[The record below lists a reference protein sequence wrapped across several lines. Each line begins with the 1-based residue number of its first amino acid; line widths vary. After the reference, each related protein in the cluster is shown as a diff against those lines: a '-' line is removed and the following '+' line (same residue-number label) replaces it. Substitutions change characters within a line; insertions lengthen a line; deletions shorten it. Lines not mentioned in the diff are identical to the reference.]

1 MKHAAG
7 FSLLLIL
14 AIAFLFLRSPQGL
27 NSSGTSITETQTSNK
42 FEHHAIN
49 DVVAPQPGA
58 GQEDAHTPRAT
69 SLIVPV
75 APSKKAMA
83 DHVVGMEAVALQS
96 QDMQPSTL
104 LVRQR
109 FNSLAE
115 RDSATNF
122 GPRDREGYAA
132 KTENRFLSI
141 ALSPLS
147 TFGLEVDSASYSN
160 VRRQINQG
168 QIPIPAS
175 VRLEELVNY
184 FDYSFPAPTGKHP
197 IAIMSDYAVAP
208 WNPAHRI
215 AMIGVKAVD
224 TTATSERGARITFLL
239 DTSGSMSSAN
249 KLPLLIRSFQTL
261 LANLQP
267 SDQVAIVTYAGSAGL
282 VLPPTLVTERGRIQ
296 QALASLSAG
305 GSTAG
310 GAGIALAYDVA
321 RRQYDTAATNLV
333 ILATDG
339 DFNVGASSDGELK
352 AMIEKQRASG
362 VFLSVIGM
370 GTGNY
375 QDAKMQVLAEAG
387 NGVAHYLDSDAEAQ
401 RLFGSELTR
410 TLHIAAKDVKVQVE
424 FNPAAVAEYRLLGYE
439 SRVMSAEDFRDDK
452 KDSGEIGA
460 GHSVVALYEIIP
472 TGNGAAPDIE
482 RRYQS
487 VRSSGTSASTKAMEL
502 GYVKVR
508 YKQPDADKGIEF
520 AHAMTTRAK
529 AIESATADLR
539 WAAAVAEVSLVLS
552 QSEHAGS
559 AKLNEALARAK
570 AVLPLMPDD
579 KRSEFIGLIERLTT
593 PRIAQE

>member
-1 MKHAAG
+1 MKYAASL
-7 FSLLLIL
+7 SLLFIF
-14 AIAFLFLRSPQGL
+14 AIAFIFLRGPQDPL
-27 NSSGTSITETQTSNK
+27 LENQGTSAIPVPNK

-49 DVVAPQPGA
+49 ELDEPQRNAVKDEAYTSAISLPAPKPASEKMLAEHFAGA
-58 GQEDAHTPRAT
+58 QAAAAHAKQIKE
-69 SLIVPV
+69 S
-75 APSKKAMA
+75 AM
-83 DHVVGMEAVALQS
+83 
-96 QDMQPSTL
+96 

-109 FNSLAE
+109 SHFIADT
-115 RDSATNF
+115 DSPMSIA
-122 GPRDREGYAA
+122 PRDREGYAA
-132 KTENRFLSI
+132 KTENRFLSV

-147 TFGLEVDSASYSN
+147 TFGLEVDSASYAN
-160 VRRQINQG
+160 MRRQINNG
-168 QIPIPAS
+168 QIPVPAS

-184 FDYSFPAPTGKHP
+184 FDYNFPAPTGKHP
-197 IAIMSDYAVAP
+197 IAVMSDYAVAP
-208 WNPAHRI
+208 WNSAHRI

-224 TTATSERGARITFLL
+224 TTASSERGARITFLL
-239 DTSGSMSSAN
+239 DTSGSMNSPN

-261 LANLQP
+261 LSNLKQD
-267 SDQVAIVTYAGSAGL
+267 DQVAIVTYAGSAGV
-282 VLPPTLVTERGRIQ
+282 VLPPTPVTESNRIQ
-296 QALASLSAG
+296 RALANLSAG

-321 RRQYDTAATNLV
+321 RKQFDSKATNLV

-401 RLFGSELTR
+401 RLFGSELSR

-439 SRVMSAEDFRDDK
+439 SRVMNAEDFRDDK

-482 RRYQS
+482 RRYPT
-487 VRSSGTSASTKAMEL
+487 VRSKGSQTMEL
-502 GYVKVR
+502 GFVKIR
-508 YKQPDADKGIEF
+508 YKQPDGDKGIEF

-529 AIESATADLR
+529 AVESATPDLR
-539 WAAAVAEVSLVLS
+539 WASAVAEFSLVLS

-559 AKLNEALARAK
+559 ASYAAALRRAR

-579 KRSEFIGLIERLTT
+579 KRSEFISLIERLTT
-593 PRIAQE
+593 TRIAQE

>member
-1 MKHAAG
+1 MKYVASL
-7 FSLLLIL
+7 SLLIVL
-14 AIAFLFLRSPQGL
+14 AVGFFVLQNRNNPSV
-27 NSSGTSITETQTSNK
+27 TEIPISTE
-42 FEHHAIN
+42 FEHHVIN
-49 DVVAPQPGA
+49 DVAQPQIDAAKADAQTPVVSVRTTPASPSQKLMAEESYA
-58 GQEDAHTPRAT
+58 GMQAA
-69 SLIVPV
+69 
-75 APSKKAMA
+75 
-83 DHVVGMEAVALQS
+83 AVRSGDIQS
-96 QDMQPSTL
+96 STL

-109 FNSLAE
+109 FAPAADVEGWMSIA
-115 RDSATNF
+115 
-122 GPRDREGYAA
+122 PKDREGYAA
-132 KTENRFLSI
+132 KTENRFLSV

-147 TFGLEVDSASYSN
+147 TFGVEVDSASYSN
-160 VRRQINQG
+160 MRRQINQG
-168 QIPIPAS
+168 QIPVPAS

-184 FDYSFPAPTGKHP
+184 FDYNFPAPTGTHP
-197 IAIMSDYAVAP
+197 IAVMSDYAVAP

-239 DTSGSMSSAN
+239 DTSGSMDSAN

-267 SDQVAIVTYAGSAGL
+267 KDQVAIVTYAGSAGV
-282 VLPPTLVTERGRIQ
+282 VLPPTPVTEIARIQ
-296 QALASLSAG
+296 QALGNLRAG

-321 RRQYDTAATNLV
+321 RKQYDDKSSNLV

-352 AMIEKQRASG
+352 AMIETQRASG

-424 FNPAAVAEYRLLGYE
+424 FNPAAVSEYRLLGYE
-439 SRVMSAEDFRDDK
+439 SRVMNAEDFRDDK

-472 TGNGAAPDIE
+472 TGNDPAPDIE
-482 RRYQS
+482 RRYQT
-487 VRSSGTSASTKAMEL
+487 VRATGTQKMEL
-502 GYVKVR
+502 GFVKIR
-508 YKQPDADKGIEF
+508 YKQPDGDKGIEF
-520 AHAMTTRAK
+520 AHAMTTRAN

-539 WAAAVAEVSLVLS
+539 WASVVAEFSLVLS
-552 QSEHAGS
+552 KSEHAGS
-559 AKLNEALARAK
+559 ASFNQALRRARE
-570 AVLPLMPDD
+570 VLPLMPDD
-579 KRSEFIGLIERLTT
+579 KRSEFIGLIEKLTT
-593 PRIAQE
+593 TRVAQE

>member
-1 MKHAAG
+1 MENHMKYAASL
-7 FSLLLIL
+7 SLLIIF
-14 AIAFLFLRSPQGL
+14 AIAFIFLRGPQDPL
-27 NSSGTSITETQTSNK
+27 LENQGTSKTQAPHE

-49 DVVAPQPGA
+49 ELAEPQRNAVKDDAYTSAISLPAPKPASEKMLAEHFAGA
-58 GQEDAHTPRAT
+58 QAAAAHAKQIKE
-69 SLIVPV
+69 S
-75 APSKKAMA
+75 AM
-83 DHVVGMEAVALQS
+83 
-96 QDMQPSTL
+96 

-109 FNSLAE
+109 SHFIADT
-115 RDSATNF
+115 DSPMSIA
-122 GPRDREGYAA
+122 PRDREGYAA
-132 KTENRFLSI
+132 KTENRFLSV

-147 TFGLEVDSASYSN
+147 TFGLEVDSASYAN
-160 VRRQINQG
+160 MRRQINNG
-168 QIPIPAS
+168 QIPVPAS

-184 FDYSFPAPTGKHP
+184 FDYNFPAPRGKHP
-197 IAIMSDYAVAP
+197 IAVMSDYAVAP

-224 TTATSERGARITFLL
+224 TTASSERGARITFLL
-239 DTSGSMSSAN
+239 DTSGSMNSPN

-261 LANLQP
+261 LSNLKQD
-267 SDQVAIVTYAGSAGL
+267 DQVAIVTYAGSAGV
-282 VLPPTLVTERGRIQ
+282 VLPPTPVTESNRIQ
-296 QALASLSAG
+296 RAVANLSAG

-321 RRQYDTAATNLV
+321 RNQFDSKSTNLV

-401 RLFGSELTR
+401 RLFGSELSR

-439 SRVMSAEDFRDDK
+439 SRVMNAEDFRDDK

-482 RRYQS
+482 RRYPT
-487 VRSSGTSASTKAMEL
+487 VRSKGSQAMEL
-502 GYVKVR
+502 GFVKIR
-508 YKQPDADKGIEF
+508 YKQPDGDKGIEF

-529 AIESATADLR
+529 ATESATPDLR
-539 WAAAVAEVSLVLS
+539 WASAVAEFSLVLS

-559 AKLNEALARAK
+559 ASYAAALRRAR
-570 AVLPLMPDD
+570 AVLPHMPDD

-593 PRIAQE
+593 TRIAQE

>member
-1 MKHAAG
+1 MKYAASL
-7 FSLLLIL
+7 SLLIIF
-14 AIAFLFLRSPQGL
+14 AIAFIFLRGPQDPL
-27 NSSGTSITETQTSNK
+27 LENQGTSEIPAPNK

-49 DVVAPQPGA
+49 ELDEPQRNAVKDEAYTSAISLPAPKPASEKMLAEHFAGA
-58 GQEDAHTPRAT
+58 QAAAAHAKQIKE
-69 SLIVPV
+69 S
-75 APSKKAMA
+75 AM
-83 DHVVGMEAVALQS
+83 
-96 QDMQPSTL
+96 

-109 FNSLAE
+109 SHFIADT
-115 RDSATNF
+115 DSPMSIA
-122 GPRDREGYAA
+122 PRDREGYAA
-132 KTENRFLSI
+132 KTENRFLSV

-147 TFGLEVDSASYSN
+147 TFGLEVDSASYAN
-160 VRRQINQG
+160 MRRQINNG
-168 QIPIPAS
+168 QIPVPAS

-184 FDYSFPAPTGKHP
+184 FDYNFPAPRGKHP
-197 IAIMSDYAVAP
+197 IAVVSDYAVAP

-224 TTATSERGARITFLL
+224 TTASSERGARITFLL
-239 DTSGSMSSAN
+239 DTSGSMNSPN

-261 LANLQP
+261 LSNLKQD
-267 SDQVAIVTYAGSAGL
+267 DQVAIVTYAGSAGV
-282 VLPPTLVTERGRIQ
+282 VLPPTPVTESNRIQ
-296 QALASLSAG
+296 RALANLSAG

-321 RRQYDTAATNLV
+321 RNQFDSKSTNLV

-375 QDAKMQVLAEAG
+375 QDAKIQVLAEAG

-401 RLFGSELTR
+401 RLFGSELSR

-439 SRVMSAEDFRDDK
+439 SRVMNAEDFRDDK

-482 RRYQS
+482 RRYPT
-487 VRSSGTSASTKAMEL
+487 VRSKGSQAMEL
-502 GYVKVR
+502 GFVKIR
-508 YKQPDADKGIEF
+508 YKQPDGDKGIEF

-539 WAAAVAEVSLVLS
+539 WASAVAEFSLVLS

-559 AKLNEALARAK
+559 ASYAAALRRAR

-593 PRIAQE
+593 TRIAQE

>member
-1 MKHAAG
+1 MKYAASL
-7 FSLLLIL
+7 SLLIIF
-14 AIAFLFLRSPQGL
+14 AIAFIFLRGPQDPL
-27 NSSGTSITETQTSNK
+27 LENQGTSEIPAPNK

-49 DVVAPQPGA
+49 ELDEPQRNAVKDDAYTSAISLPAPKPA
-58 GQEDAHTPRAT
+58 SEKRLAEHF
-69 SLIVPV
+69 
-75 APSKKAMA
+75 
-83 DHVVGMEAVALQS
+83 AVAQAAAAHAKQIKES
-96 QDMQPSTL
+96 AM

-109 FNSLAE
+109 SQFIVDTDASMSIA
-115 RDSATNF
+115 
-122 GPRDREGYAA
+122 PRDREGYAA
-132 KTENRFLSI
+132 KTENSFLSV

-147 TFGLEVDSASYSN
+147 TFGLEVDSASYAN
-160 VRRQINQG
+160 MRRQINNG
-168 QIPIPAS
+168 QIPVPAS

-184 FDYSFPAPTGKHP
+184 FDYNFPAPRGKHP
-197 IAIMSDYAVAP
+197 IAVMSDYAVAP

-224 TTATSERGARITFLL
+224 TTASSERGARITFLL
-239 DTSGSMSSAN
+239 DTSGSMNSPN

-261 LANLQP
+261 LSNLKQD
-267 SDQVAIVTYAGSAGL
+267 DQVAIVTYAGSAGV
-282 VLPPTLVTERGRIQ
+282 VLPPTPVTESNRIQ
-296 QALASLSAG
+296 RALANLSAG

-321 RRQYDTAATNLV
+321 RNQFDSKSTNLV

-401 RLFGSELTR
+401 RLFGSELSR

-439 SRVMSAEDFRDDK
+439 SRVMNAEDFRDDK

-482 RRYQS
+482 RRYPT
-487 VRSSGTSASTKAMEL
+487 VRSKGSQAMEL
-502 GYVKVR
+502 GFVKIR
-508 YKQPDADKGIEF
+508 YKQPDGDKGIEF

-539 WAAAVAEVSLVLS
+539 WASAVAEFSLVLS

-559 AKLNEALARAK
+559 ASYAAALRRAR

-593 PRIAQE
+593 TRIAQE

>member
-1 MKHAAG
+1 MKYAASL
-7 FSLLLIL
+7 SLLFIF
-14 AIAFLFLRSPQGL
+14 AIAFIFLRGPQDPL
-27 NSSGTSITETQTSNK
+27 LENQGTSEIPAPNK

-49 DVVAPQPGA
+49 ELAEPQRNAVKDEAYTSAISLPGPKPASEKMLAEHFA
-58 GQEDAHTPRAT
+58 GAQAAAAHAKQIKE
-69 SLIVPV
+69 S
-75 APSKKAMA
+75 AM
-83 DHVVGMEAVALQS
+83 
-96 QDMQPSTL
+96 

-109 FNSLAE
+109 SHFIADTDASMSIA
-115 RDSATNF
+115 
-122 GPRDREGYAA
+122 PRDREGYAA
-132 KTENRFLSI
+132 KTENRFLSV

-147 TFGLEVDSASYSN
+147 TFGLEVDSASYAN
-160 VRRQINQG
+160 MRRQINNG
-168 QIPIPAS
+168 QIPVPAS

-184 FDYSFPAPTGKHP
+184 FDYNFPAPTGKHP
-197 IAIMSDYAVAP
+197 IAVMSDYAVAP

-224 TTATSERGARITFLL
+224 TTASSERGARITFLL
-239 DTSGSMSSAN
+239 DTSGSMNSPN

-261 LANLQP
+261 LSNLKQD
-267 SDQVAIVTYAGSAGL
+267 DQVAIVTYAGSAGV
-282 VLPPTLVTERGRIQ
+282 VLPPTPVTESNRIQ
-296 QALASLSAG
+296 RALANLSAG

-321 RRQYDTAATNLV
+321 RKQFDSKSTNLV

-401 RLFGSELTR
+401 RLFGSELSR

-439 SRVMSAEDFRDDK
+439 SRVMNAEDFRDDK

-482 RRYQS
+482 RRYPT
-487 VRSSGTSASTKAMEL
+487 VRSMGSQAMEL
-502 GYVKVR
+502 GFVKIR
-508 YKQPDADKGIEF
+508 YKQPDGDKGIEF
-520 AHAMTTRAK
+520 AHAMTTPAK
-529 AIESATADLR
+529 ATESATPDLR
-539 WAAAVAEVSLVLS
+539 WASAVAEFSLVLS
-552 QSEHAGS
+552 QSEHAGT
-559 AKLNEALARAK
+559 ANYAAALRRAR

-593 PRIAQE
+593 TRIAQE

>member
-1 MKHAAG
+1 MKYVASL
-7 FSLLLIL
+7 SLLIVL
-14 AIAFLFLRSPQGL
+14 AVGFFVLQNRNNPSV
-27 NSSGTSITETQTSNK
+27 TEIPISTE
-42 FEHHAIN
+42 FEHHVIN
-49 DVVAPQPGA
+49 DVAQPQIDAAKADAQTPVVSVRTTPASPSQKLMAEESYA
-58 GQEDAHTPRAT
+58 GMQAA
-69 SLIVPV
+69 
-75 APSKKAMA
+75 
-83 DHVVGMEAVALQS
+83 AVRSGDIQS
-96 QDMQPSTL
+96 STL

-109 FNSLAE
+109 FAPAADVEGWMSIA
-115 RDSATNF
+115 
-122 GPRDREGYAA
+122 PKDREGYAA
-132 KTENRFLSI
+132 KTENRFLSV

-147 TFGLEVDSASYSN
+147 TFGVEVDSASYSN
-160 VRRQINQG
+160 MRRQINQG
-168 QIPIPAS
+168 QIPVPAS

-184 FDYSFPAPTGKHP
+184 FDYNFPAPTGTHP
-197 IAIMSDYAVAP
+197 IAVMSDYAVAP

-224 TTATSERGARITFLL
+224 TTATTERGARITFLL
-239 DTSGSMSSAN
+239 DTSGSMDSAN

-267 SDQVAIVTYAGSAGL
+267 KDQVAIVTYAGSAGV
-282 VLPPTLVTERGRIQ
+282 VLPPTPVTEIARIQ
-296 QALASLSAG
+296 QALGNLRAG

-321 RRQYDTAATNLV
+321 RKQYDDKSSNLV

-352 AMIEKQRASG
+352 AMIETQRASG

-424 FNPAAVAEYRLLGYE
+424 FNPAAVSEYRLLGYE
-439 SRVMSAEDFRDDK
+439 SRVMNAEDFRDDK

-472 TGNGAAPDIE
+472 TGNDPAPDIE
-482 RRYQS
+482 RRYQT
-487 VRSSGTSASTKAMEL
+487 VRATGTQKMEL
-502 GYVKVR
+502 GFVKIR
-508 YKQPDADKGIEF
+508 YKQPDGDKGIEF
-520 AHAMTTRAK
+520 AHAMTTRAN

-539 WAAAVAEVSLVLS
+539 WASVVAEFSLVLS
-552 QSEHAGS
+552 KSEHAGS
-559 AKLNEALARAK
+559 ASFNQALRRARE
-570 AVLPLMPDD
+570 VLPLMPDD
-579 KRSEFIGLIERLTT
+579 KRSEFIGLIEKLTT
-593 PRIAQE
+593 TRVAQE

>member
-1 MKHAAG
+1 MKYVASL
-7 FSLLLIL
+7 SLLIVL
-14 AIAFLFLRSPQGL
+14 AVGLFALQNRNNPSV
-27 NSSGTSITETQTSNK
+27 TEIPIRTE

-49 DVVAPQPGA
+49 DVAQPQIDAAKADAQTPVVSVRTTPASPSQKLMAEESYA
-58 GQEDAHTPRAT
+58 GMQAA
-69 SLIVPV
+69 
-75 APSKKAMA
+75 
-83 DHVVGMEAVALQS
+83 AVRSGDIQS
-96 QDMQPSTL
+96 STL

-109 FNSLAE
+109 FAPAADVEGWMSIA
-115 RDSATNF
+115 
-122 GPRDREGYAA
+122 PKDREGYAA
-132 KTENRFLSI
+132 KTENRFLSV

-160 VRRQINQG
+160 MRRQINQG
-168 QIPIPAS
+168 QIPVPAS

-184 FDYSFPAPTGKHP
+184 FDYNFPAPTGTHP
-197 IAIMSDYAVAP
+197 IAVMSDYAVAP

-239 DTSGSMSSAN
+239 DTSGSMDSAN

-267 SDQVAIVTYAGSAGL
+267 KDQVAIVTYAGSAG
-282 VLPPTLVTERGRIQ
+282 VALPPTPVTEIGRIQ
-296 QALASLSAG
+296 QALGNLRAG

-321 RRQYDTAATNLV
+321 RKQYDDKSSNLV

-352 AMIEKQRASG
+352 AMIETQRASG

-424 FNPAAVAEYRLLGYE
+424 FNPAAVSEYRLLGYE
-439 SRVMSAEDFRDDK
+439 SRVMNAEDFRDDK

-472 TGNGAAPDIE
+472 TGNDPAPDIE
-482 RRYQS
+482 RRYQT
-487 VRSSGTSASTKAMEL
+487 VRATGTQKMEL
-502 GYVKVR
+502 GFVKIR
-508 YKQPDADKGIEF
+508 YKQPDGDKGIEF
-520 AHAMTTRAK
+520 AHAMTTRAN

-539 WAAAVAEVSLVLS
+539 WASVVAEFSLVLS
-552 QSEHAGS
+552 KSEHAGS
-559 AKLNEALARAK
+559 ASFNQALRRARE
-570 AVLPLMPDD
+570 VLPLMPDD
-579 KRSEFIGLIERLTT
+579 KRSEFIGLIEKLTT
-593 PRIAQE
+593 TRVAQE

>member
-1 MKHAAG
+1 MKYAASL
-7 FSLLLIL
+7 SLLIIF
-14 AIAFLFLRSPQGL
+14 AIAFIFLRGPQDSL
-27 NSSGTSITETQTSNK
+27 LESQGTSEISAPNE

-49 DVVAPQPGA
+49 ELAEPQRNAVKDEAYTSAIGLAAPKPASEKMLAEHFAGA
-58 GQEDAHTPRAT
+58 QAAAAHAKQIKE
-69 SLIVPV
+69 S
-75 APSKKAMA
+75 AM
-83 DHVVGMEAVALQS
+83 
-96 QDMQPSTL
+96 

-109 FNSLAE
+109 SHFIADT
-115 RDSATNF
+115 DSSMSIA
-122 GPRDREGYAA
+122 PRDREGYAA
-132 KTENRFLSI
+132 KTENRFLSV

-147 TFGLEVDSASYSN
+147 TFGLEVDSASYAN
-160 VRRQINQG
+160 MRRQINNG
-168 QIPIPAS
+168 QIPVPAS

-184 FDYSFPAPTGKHP
+184 FNYNFPAPTGKHP
-197 IAIMSDYAVAP
+197 IAVMSDYAVAP

-224 TTATSERGARITFLL
+224 TTASSERGARITFLL
-239 DTSGSMSSAN
+239 DTSGSMNSPN

-261 LANLQP
+261 LSNLKQD
-267 SDQVAIVTYAGSAGL
+267 DQVAIVTYAGSAGV
-282 VLPPTLVTERGRIQ
+282 VLPPTPVTESNRIQ
-296 QALASLSAG
+296 RALANLSAR

-321 RRQYDTAATNLV
+321 RKQFDSKATNLV

-401 RLFGSELTR
+401 RLFGSELSR

-424 FNPAAVAEYRLLGYE
+424 F
-439 SRVMSAEDFRDDK
+439 
-452 KDSGEIGA
+452 
-460 GHSVVALYEIIP
+460 
-472 TGNGAAPDIE
+472 
-482 RRYQS
+482 
-487 VRSSGTSASTKAMEL
+487 
-502 GYVKVR
+502 
-508 YKQPDADKGIEF
+508 
-520 AHAMTTRAK
+520 
-529 AIESATADLR
+529 
-539 WAAAVAEVSLVLS
+539 SLVLS

-559 AKLNEALARAK
+559 ASYAAALRRAR

-593 PRIAQE
+593 TRIAQE

>member
-1 MKHAAG
+1 MKYAASL
-7 FSLLLIL
+7 SLLIIF
-14 AIAFLFLRSPQGL
+14 AIAFIFLRGPQDPL
-27 NSSGTSITETQTSNK
+27 LENQGTSEIPAPNK

-49 DVVAPQPGA
+49 ELDEPQRNAVKDDAYTSAISLPAPKPA
-58 GQEDAHTPRAT
+58 SEKRLAEHF
-69 SLIVPV
+69 
-75 APSKKAMA
+75 
-83 DHVVGMEAVALQS
+83 AVAQAAAAHAKQIKES
-96 QDMQPSTL
+96 AM

-109 FNSLAE
+109 SQFIADTDASMSIA
-115 RDSATNF
+115 
-122 GPRDREGYAA
+122 PRDREGYAA
-132 KTENRFLSI
+132 KTENSFLSV

-147 TFGLEVDSASYSN
+147 TFGLEVDSASYAN
-160 VRRQINQG
+160 MRRQINNG
-168 QIPIPAS
+168 QIPVPAS

-184 FDYSFPAPTGKHP
+184 FDYNFPAPRGKHP
-197 IAIMSDYAVAP
+197 IAVMSDYAVAP

-224 TTATSERGARITFLL
+224 TTASSERGARITFLL
-239 DTSGSMSSAN
+239 DTSGSMNSPN

-261 LANLQP
+261 LSNLKQD
-267 SDQVAIVTYAGSAGL
+267 DQVAIVTYAGSAGV
-282 VLPPTLVTERGRIQ
+282 VLPPTPVTESNRIQ
-296 QALASLSAG
+296 RALANLSAG

-321 RRQYDTAATNLV
+321 RNQFDSKSTNLV

-401 RLFGSELTR
+401 RLFGSELSR

-439 SRVMSAEDFRDDK
+439 SRVMNAEDFRDDK

-482 RRYQS
+482 RRYPT
-487 VRSSGTSASTKAMEL
+487 VRSKGSQAMEL
-502 GYVKVR
+502 GFVKIR
-508 YKQPDADKGIEF
+508 YKQPDGDKGIEF

-529 AIESATADLR
+529 ATESATPDLR
-539 WAAAVAEVSLVLS
+539 WASAVAEFSLVLS

-559 AKLNEALARAK
+559 ASYAAALRRAR
-570 AVLPLMPDD
+570 AVLPHMPDD

-593 PRIAQE
+593 TRIAQE

>member
-1 MKHAAG
+1 MENHMKYAASL
-7 FSLLLIL
+7 SLLIIF
-14 AIAFLFLRSPQGL
+14 AIAFIFLRGPQDSL
-27 NSSGTSITETQTSNK
+27 LENQGTSEISAPNE

-49 DVVAPQPGA
+49 ELAEPQRNAVKDEAYTSAIGLAAPKPASEKMLAEHFAGA
-58 GQEDAHTPRAT
+58 QAAAAHAKQIKE
-69 SLIVPV
+69 S
-75 APSKKAMA
+75 AM
-83 DHVVGMEAVALQS
+83 
-96 QDMQPSTL
+96 

-109 FNSLAE
+109 SHFIADT
-115 RDSATNF
+115 DSSMSIA
-122 GPRDREGYAA
+122 PRDREGYAA
-132 KTENRFLSI
+132 KTENRFLSV

-147 TFGLEVDSASYSN
+147 TFGLEVDSASYAN
-160 VRRQINQG
+160 MRRQINNG
-168 QIPIPAS
+168 QIPVPAS

-184 FDYSFPAPTGKHP
+184 FDYNFPAPTGKHP
-197 IAIMSDYAVAP
+197 IAVMSDYAVAP

-224 TTATSERGARITFLL
+224 TTASSERGARITFLL
-239 DTSGSMSSAN
+239 DTSGSMNSPN
-249 KLPLLIRSFQTL
+249 KLPLL
-261 LANLQP
+261 
-267 SDQVAIVTYAGSAGL
+267 
-282 VLPPTLVTERGRIQ
+282 
-296 QALASLSAG
+296 
-305 GSTAG
+305 
-310 GAGIALAYDVA
+310 
-321 RRQYDTAATNLV
+321 NLV

-401 RLFGSELTR
+401 RLFGSELSR

-439 SRVMSAEDFRDDK
+439 SRVMNAEDFRDDK

-472 TGNGAAPDIE
+472 AGNGTAPDIE
-482 RRYQS
+482 RRYPT
-487 VRSSGTSASTKAMEL
+487 VRSAGSQAMEL
-502 GYVKVR
+502 GFVKIR
-508 YKQPDADKGIEF
+508 YKQPDGDKGIEF
-520 AHAMTTRAK
+520 AHAMTTQAK

-539 WAAAVAEVSLVLS
+539 WASAVAEFSLVLS

-559 AKLNEALARAK
+559 ASYAAALRRAR

-593 PRIAQE
+593 TRIAQE